1 EILAMMP
8 RSGNAFDLLA
18 GMLAGAVS
26 SLVAGIGKAVSGA
39 AEAVGGFFSGVGRA
53 LFKRKDG
60 RTGAEKD
67 PDQIRSQM
75 GGGRQLDGSVSSRMG
90 AAFGHDFS
98 HVRVHTDP
106 KAAGLSDNLN
116 ARAFTIGGD
125 IAFATG
131 EYQPGTLIGDALIAH
146 ELAHVVQQ
154 QGSSQTE
161 VSSLEAGDGAVE
173 FYEREADAAAAEV
186 LASLHGGMQLRR
198 PRASALGA
206 PRLQSCGASLPPQ
219 IRVPFG
225 SSVTEEQADKLL
237 ADDPLIAP
245 RIKARVQ
252 AGRVATGHTHELG
265 SEDYL
270 YTALER
276 VY

>member
-1 EILAMMP
+1 PVHIERALRKYAPETANAVSAEDYFPAINNRVKRAVDTWVHTGQITGLPDEILAMMP

-26 SLVAGIGKAVSGA
+26 SLVTGIGKAVSGA

-106 KAAGLSDNLN
+106 KAAGL
-116 ARAFTIGGD
+116 
-125 IAFATG
+125 
-131 EYQPGTLIGDALIAH
+131 
-146 ELAHVVQQ
+146 
-154 QGSSQTE
+154 
-161 VSSLEAGDGAVE
+161 
-173 FYEREADAAAAEV
+173 
-186 LASLHGGMQLRR
+186 
-198 PRASALGA
+198 
-206 PRLQSCGASLPPQ
+206 
-219 IRVPFG
+219 
-225 SSVTEEQADKLL
+225 
-237 ADDPLIAP
+237 
-245 RIKARVQ
+245 
-252 AGRVATGHTHELG
+252 
-265 SEDYL
+265 
-270 YTALER
+270 
-276 VY
+276 